1 MRQVI
6 QENQKT
12 EIRYKLEML
21 EEAIKNS
28 WLRDLDKTKEMNELI
43 HIQELMLTSPSIAS
57 FFENNQSDFEY
68 FSTKFSHEVINNI
81 KLQHAVYGENGD
93 DIALNILN
101 NYLLLWL
108 KFHKDST
115 CIPLWDEV
123 REIFSPDAS

>member
-81 KLQHAVYGENGD
+81 KLQPAVYGENGD

-101 NYLLLWL
+101 NYLGFVVKFILWMPE
-108 KFHKDST
+108 K
-115 CIPLWDEV
+115 
-123 REIFSPDAS
+123 